1 MGLISLCHHFAS
13 PSSPLLHFLSPF
25 PYPDCY
31 KIRAHRVEERL
42 LSLNAITIPAQTKQ
56 PAKGLIV
63 LLHGWG
69 ANCQDLLGLAEF
81 MDLGDYQLVFP
92 DAPFVHPY
100 NPVGKMWYD
109 LPQDYRFVGTAQF
122 GDRPDLTQSR
132 EQLTNFLNSLTDQL
146 QIPFSR
152 TILGGFSQGGAMTL
166 DVGLQL
172 PLAGLMVLSGYL
184 HAPPRLQTTDTPAV
198 FIVHGRQ
205 DMVVPVQAAHRT
217 RDSLQAL
224 GVPVQYQEY
233 PFMGH
238 EIQPVVLEQLQ
249 TFVKEILD

>member
-1 MGLISLCHHFAS
+1 
-13 PSSPLLHFLSPF
+13 
-25 PYPDCY
+25 
-31 KIRAHRVEERL
+31 
-42 LSLNAITIPAQTKQ
+42 
-56 PAKGLIV
+56 
-63 LLHGWG
+63 
-69 ANCQDLLGLAEF
+69 

-92 DAPFVHPY
+92 DAPFTHPY

-109 LPQDYRFVGTAQF
+109 LPQDYRFMGTTQF

-132 EQLTNFLNSLTDQL
+132 KQLTNFLNALTEQV

-184 HAPPRLQTTDTPAV
+184 HAPPRLQTTATPPV
-198 FIVHGRQ
+198 FMVHGRQ
-205 DMVVPVQAAHRT
+205 DMVVPVLAAHRS
-217 RDSLQAL
+217 RDSLQTL
-224 GVPVQYQEY
+224 GVPVQYQEH
-233 PFMGH
+233 PLMGH

-249 TFVKEILD
+249 TFVKETLC